1 MEPMLGTG
9 RVAKESESSNEYF
22 RLSLTNSWLF
32 IALARREFVG
42 GYVSALGVGAGC
54 LYYDII
60 LKTAKR
66 SLSLGHGNSMSFA
79 VLRVAYADI
88 RFELLPDQGAEGAFN
103 LRQVTFPLTTN

>member
-22 RLSLTNSWLF
+22 RLSSTNSWLF
-32 IALARREFVG
+32 IPLARRGFVG
-42 GYVSALGVGAGC
+42 ECVSTLVAGEGC

-66 SLSLGHGNSMSFA
+66 HRAARGASRLLTDYLGA
-79 VLRVAYADI
+79 
-88 RFELLPDQGAEGAFN
+88 
-103 LRQVTFPLTTN
+103 

>member
-1 MEPMLGTG
+1 MLGTG

-32 IALARREFVG
+32 IPLARRKFVG

-66 SLSLGHGNSMSFA
+66 HRAARWHRLDFPICPGSFLAFAAVDSLLSL
-79 VLRVAYADI
+79 LK
-88 RFELLPDQGAEGAFN
+88 RFIKSIKMAQLQERLLP
-103 LRQVTFPLTTN
+103 

>member
-9 RVAKESESSNEYF
+9 REAKESESSNEYF

-32 IALARREFVG
+32 IPLARRGFVG

-66 SLSLGHGNSMSFA
+66 HRAAKG
-79 VLRVAYADI
+79 
-88 RFELLPDQGAEGAFN
+88 
-103 LRQVTFPLTTN
+103 LTDC